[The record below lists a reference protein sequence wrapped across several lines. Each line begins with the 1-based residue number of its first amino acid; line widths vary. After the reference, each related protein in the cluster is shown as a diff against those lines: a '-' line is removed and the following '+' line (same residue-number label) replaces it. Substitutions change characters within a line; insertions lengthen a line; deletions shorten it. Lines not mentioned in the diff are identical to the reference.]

1 MPPVKWSV
9 PKVFEVVTHK
19 PMVLNSAM
27 PIATTARAKPRPSGP
42 AWSVALPAF
51 PQTHAA
57 LAPLRES
64 VQLTPG
70 GRRKHTLRRTSPG
83 GTTRCSEYISPSK
96 AELEAEWDS
105 PTDYIDDQYVR
116 DEAHDRR
123 YRALHEVP
131 CQQTVA
137 QRSKKARTK
146 RNGDALAAPRAASA
160 ASEARK
166 RKLIIEASAESR
178 EWNA

>member
-19 PMVLNSAM
+19 PMALHSAM
-27 PIATTARAKPRPSGP
+27 PIATTARAKPRASSMW
-42 AWSVALPAF
+42 ARSALP
-51 PQTHAA
+51 QTRAA

-96 AELEAEWDS
+96 TELEAEWDAPS
-105 PTDYIDDQYVR
+105 GTYDDEEVR
-116 DEAHDRR
+116 ITAQCRR

>member
-19 PMVLNSAM
+19 PMALHSAM
-27 PIATTARAKPRPSGP
+27 PIATTARAKPRASHII
-42 AWSVALPAF
+42 SRSAF

-96 AELEAEWDS
+96 TELEAEWDS
-105 PTDYIDDQYVR
+105 PRDDQYVR
-116 DEAHDRR
+116 NIMHDRR
-123 YRALHEVP
+123 YRALREVP
-131 CQQTVA
+131 CQQSVA

-166 RKLIIEASAESR
+166 RKLIIEASAES
-178 EWNA
+178 